1 MQNRKIRTARIAV
14 AACILGLPAFASAGE
29 VASLCATA
37 EQKALIA
44 PLYAATPV
52 PAPFMAARKLG
63 LPEAVIASALPVAQ
77 ATGVSAAEF
86 GKVWESLQGW
96 DQALT
101 LVLKG
106 DNVFEIHGRVPPGAP
121 STRSAFFNLK
131 ADSAGLGGH
140 LRPDLL
146 GAIYAVN
153 LNGPEGPMRGVT
165 FMDQRGDGVFGVYLP
180 ESREP
185 AAALVAQFDKTQALM
200 AAMPRPC
207 QP

>member
-1 MQNRKIRTARIAV
+1 MHNRKNRTARILVV
-14 AACILGLPAFASAGE
+14 ASILCLPVFASAGD
-29 VASLCATA
+29 ASSLCATA
-37 EQKALIA
+37 GQKAQIA
-44 PLYAATPV
+44 PLYAGNPV

-96 DQALT
+96 DEALT

-106 DNVFEIHGRVPPGAP
+106 ANVFEIHGRVPPGEP

-131 ADSAGLGGH
+131 AADAGLGGH

-165 FMDQRGDGVFGVYLP
+165 FLDQQGEGVFGVYLP

-185 AAALVAQFDKTQALM
+185 SPALVAQFDRTQALM
-200 AAMPRPC
+200 AAMPRLC

>member
-1 MQNRKIRTARIAV
+1 MHNRKNRTARIVV
-14 AACILGLPAFASAGE
+14 AASILCLPALASAGE
-29 VASLCATA
+29 ASALCATA
-37 EQKALIA
+37 EQKAQIA
-44 PLYAATPV
+44 PLYAANPV
-52 PAPFMAARKLG
+52 PPPFMAARKLG
-63 LPEAVIASALPVAQ
+63 LPEAVIASALPVAR
-77 ATGVSAAEF
+77 ATGVSAEEF

-96 DQALT
+96 DEALT

-106 DNVFEIHGRVPPGAP
+106 ANVFEIHGRVPPGEP

-131 ADSAGLGGH
+131 AADAGLGGH

-165 FMDQRGDGVFGVYLP
+165 FLDQQGEGVFGVYLP

-185 AAALVAQFDKTQALM
+185 SPALVAQFDRTQALM
-200 AAMPRPC
+200 AAMPRLC

>member
-1 MQNRKIRTARIAV
+1 MYRNIVRTAGLIAAAGMVGVPAV
-14 AACILGLPAFASAGE
+14 AMAGDTPA
-29 VASLCATA
+29 LCATA
-37 EQKALIA
+37 EQKALIV
-44 PLYAATPV
+44 PLYAGSPV

-63 LPEAVIASALPVAQ
+63 LPEALIASALPVAQ
-77 ATGVSAAEF
+77 ATGVSPAEF

-106 DNVFEIHGRVPPGAP
+106 DHVFEIHGRVPPGAP

-131 ADSAGLGGH
+131 AADTGLGGH

-153 LNGPEGPMRGVT
+153 LKGPEGPMRGVT
-165 FMDQRGDGVFGVYLP
+165 FMDQKGEGVFGVYLP
-180 ESREP
+180 ESRAPSAE
-185 AAALVAQFDKTQALM
+185 LLAQFDQTQALM
-200 AAMPRPC
+200 AAMPRIC